1 VRDHLVNIKEVY
13 VFRTPFKVVNK
24 FARTVTFLQ
33 NKGILQELT
42 KLFHYVYVRVVR
54 DSARKFPQF
63 PFFTYQIFANLLEA
77 CSNSFKVEEIKVTL
91 VILEEV
97 YLFFELV
104 QFF

>member
-1 VRDHLVNIKEVY
+1 
-13 VFRTPFKVVNK
+13 VNK

-33 NKGILQELT
+33 NKGILQEFT
-42 KLFHYVYVRVVR
+42 KLFDYIYVRVVR

-63 PFFTYQIFANLLEA
+63 SFFTDQIFAYLFEA
-77 CSNSFKVEEIKVTL
+77 CSDSFKVEEIKVTL

-97 YLFFELV
+97 HLFFELV